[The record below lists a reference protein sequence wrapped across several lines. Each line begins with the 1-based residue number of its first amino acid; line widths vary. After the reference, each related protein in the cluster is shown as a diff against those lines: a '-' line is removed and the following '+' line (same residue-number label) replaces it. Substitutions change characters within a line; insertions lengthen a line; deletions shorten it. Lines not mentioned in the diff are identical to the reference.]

1 MQLERYDAVVIGA
14 GIGGMCA
21 AALLVKEGYKTLV
34 VEMLDHMGGR
44 FSTEEVDGYRLRTGG
59 CGIHFEGM
67 VPKVFK
73 EVGAKL
79 DIRPNKSELCY
90 RLHGVDHWVSLE
102 SRGVKAMLDIL
113 GKTDVNRT
121 SIMGGLAKEIAG
133 EKILGAFQRSKDSSS
148 KEKGTVREWLLRYT
162 DNQDL
167 HNFFDMTTANMG
179 MGRSY
184 EFPAAAFFYFMANI
198 GGMADTGVV
207 PQGTIQI
214 YDELAKVVKSNG
226 DIWLG
231 SPAKKILVKKG
242 SVTGVVIQKDG
253 SEEIEVSC
261 KVIISNVGP
270 QMTSQLADYEGYDDK
285 YLTDMRVKMRPVPVT
300 MFAIGSEKRLWPPEG
315 KTSGHL
321 TPLGMRRITAC
332 MAITESCPEMAPPGH
347 HLLYFVA
354 TPPSTLCPMN
364 PEVEISEIKLDL
376 EELFPDYER
385 YGKILKIETR
395 NIDHFLPEGR
405 SWQSP
410 SFCMSYK
417 TPVKNLYDVGDGVI
431 SGGAIGSSGS
441 AESAKKA
448 VDLIKKTVKR

>member
-1 MQLERYDAVVIGA
+1 
-14 GIGGMCA
+14 
-21 AALLVKEGYKTLV
+21 
-34 VEMLDHMGGR
+34 
-44 FSTEEVDGYRLRTGG
+44 
-59 CGIHFEGM
+59 
-67 VPKVFK
+67 
-73 EVGAKL
+73 
-79 DIRPNKSELCY
+79 
-90 RLHGVDHWVSLE
+90 
-102 SRGVKAMLDIL
+102 
-113 GKTDVNRT
+113 
-121 SIMGGLAKEIAG
+121 
-133 EKILGAFQRSKDSSS
+133 
-148 KEKGTVREWLLRYT
+148 
-162 DNQDL
+162 
-167 HNFFDMTTANMG
+167 
-179 MGRSY
+179 
-184 EFPAAAFFYFMANI
+184 
-198 GGMADTGVV
+198 
-207 PQGTIQI
+207 
-214 YDELAKVVKSNG
+214 
-226 DIWLG
+226 
-231 SPAKKILVKKG
+231 
-242 SVTGVVIQKDG
+242 
-253 SEEIEVSC
+253 
-261 KVIISNVGP
+261 
-270 QMTSQLADYEGYDDK
+270 
-285 YLTDMRVKMRPVPVT
+285 VPVT